1 MQKLTD
7 QEIAQSLL
15 KEEKLVCGMIN
26 TAILEA
32 KSDNLRRDWQ
42 SCLQSSYQLQK
53 KVFDAMNQRG
63 WYSPAKADMQQLT
76 QAQNQFQSNQMQ

>member
-15 KEEKLVCGMIN
+15 KEEKLICGMIN

-32 KSDNLRRDWQ
+32 KSDNRRRDWQ